1 MLLEPCYKHAVYF
14 KICSRW
20 QPLSTSSKKHN
31 SVGSIVICVF
41 SRDGKNAIHETG
53 SHWLKSFFLTSTIAS
68 WIELSNRP
76 RRLGYPIFS
85 ARVFRV
91 IQNSGNENCYPILPP
106 KKHYPQIRVPDN
118 SGSGSGITRY
128 TQIYRKQPTILNFS
142 SDLYII
148 SAAICIEFQ

>member
-1 MLLEPCYKHAVYF
+1 MELLGDVGHVESHFFPFGDCV
-14 KICSRW
+14 
-20 QPLSTSSKKHN
+20 
-31 SVGSIVICVF
+31 SVGAKAGRS
-41 SRDGKNAIHETG
+41 
-53 SHWLKSFFLTSTIAS
+53 
-68 WIELSNRP
+68 
-76 RRLGYPIFS
+76 GYPIFS
-85 ARVFRV
+85 GRVIRV

-128 TQIYRKQPTILNFS
+128 TQIYRKQQTTLNFS